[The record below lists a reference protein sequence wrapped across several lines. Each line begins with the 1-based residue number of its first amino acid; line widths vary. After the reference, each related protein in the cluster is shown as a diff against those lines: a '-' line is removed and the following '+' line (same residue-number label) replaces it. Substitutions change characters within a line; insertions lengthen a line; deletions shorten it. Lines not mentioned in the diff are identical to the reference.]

1 MEPMPDHHTLGN
13 HLQDIDYR
21 PAPSI
26 LLFSDDPYQLDW
38 IASAVSAAGGRIAA
52 ALGLADAGDRI
63 AEQAAPDGVIADIGS
78 APEPQAENILAALEA
93 GAQGYRFRSIALIA
107 RERIDLAVAT
117 ADHDDVQLL
126 CEPDRGALTSA
137 IAELLAPRD
146 RSLNDVSTE
155 ARPVKLRELSEE
167 VGRIART
174 LAALSQPETDRESA
188 EPPIDAATIRAMIRA
203 RRLRDRFFG
212 GELFQDPV
220 WDMMLDLAA
229 ARLEGLRVSVSS
241 LCIAAAVPPTTAL
254 REIGKM
260 TRRGLLERM
269 ADPADRRRIFIA
281 LSSDAADA
289 VFAFLSAARRITP
302 III

>member
-1 MEPMPDHHTLGN
+1 MQDHHALRN
-13 HLQDIDYR
+13 QLQDIDYG

-26 LLFSDDPYQLDW
+26 LLFSDDPHQRDW

-52 ALGLADAGDRI
+52 VLDLADAVDRI

-78 APEPQAENILAALEA
+78 APELQAESILAALET
-93 GAQGYRFRSIALIA
+93 GAQSYRFRSIALIA

-117 ADHDDVQLL
+117 AEHDDVQLL
-126 CEPDRGALTSA
+126 CEPDHNALASA
-137 IAELLAPRD
+137 IAGLLAPRD

-155 ARPVKLRELSEE
+155 ARPIKLRELSEE

-174 LAALSQPETDRESA
+174 LAALSQPEGDRDGS
-188 EPPIDAATIRAMIRA
+188 EPAIDAAAIRAMIRA

-212 GELFQDPV
+212 DELFQDPV
-220 WDMMLDLAA
+220 WDMLLDLAA
-229 ARLEGLRVSVSS
+229 ARLEGLKVSVSS

-269 ADPADRRRIFIA
+269 ADPVDRRRIFIT
-281 LSSDAADA
+281 LSEDAAEA
-289 VFAFLSAARRITP
+289 VFAFLRAARRITAGP
-302 III
+302 I